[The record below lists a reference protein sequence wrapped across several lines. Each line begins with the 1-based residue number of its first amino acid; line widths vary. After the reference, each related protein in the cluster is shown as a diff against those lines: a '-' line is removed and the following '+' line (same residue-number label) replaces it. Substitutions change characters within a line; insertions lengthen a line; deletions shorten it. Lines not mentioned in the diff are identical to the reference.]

1 MSVGDTFTEV
11 GKVFK
16 VGRTSP
22 IVDCFR
28 KWTGLEPTP
37 DQIKLLR
44 EAITQK
50 YHKILIS
57 AGRQSGKTL
66 CSAVIVLYLVFYYD
80 KPLKILL
87 ISAQDN
93 MIYFHMRAI
102 FRKFP
107 ELQDLLTEKSKLG
120 PELVPIHGFE
130 TLKGSVV
137 NVKNATDRAVMGFP
151 ADVVVIDEACKVSN
165 QVMITAMGN
174 LTGEVAKYI
183 ILSTPDDDKS
193 NFVVWY
199 GDPDMGF
206 RVYTWSSENLQWH
219 DASIEAMKKKTM
231 TPEIYATQVL
241 GRPKTAE
248 ERSFFATKNI
258 DEKCLVEG
266 DPKPEGGATTRLE
279 VGIDHGFNY
288 TVYVLT
294 ERVNASKRII
304 LFYKVWE
311 KKNFE
316 EVAPEIGALLNI
328 HKPFCV
334 KVDSKPV
341 QDQHI
346 IEKYTR
352 RTINYIDLSFEEK
365 DEKGAVMRDSGGRI
379 INHKNYMIGQLRSK
393 VRNGYIKIFVPE
405 QREVAEQL
413 RKYRPKMSTGD
424 DLVDALALSCYE
436 PAEPLIEKHSMVIG
450 FDRPDN
456 HEGTIVLK
464 SGRVIHW

>member
-1 MSVGDTFTEV
+1 MSFSVG
-11 GKVFK
+11 
-16 VGRTSP
+16 RHSP
-22 IVDCFR
+22 IVDKFTE
-28 KWTGLEPTP
+28 WTGLIPTE
-37 DQIKLLR
+37 DQKKLLR

-93 MIYFHMRAI
+93 MIYFHMRSI

-107 ELQDLLTEKSKLG
+107 QLQDLLTEKSKLG

-183 ILSTPDDDKS
+183 LLSTPDDDKS

-199 GDPDMGF
+199 GDNDMGF
-206 RVYTWSSENLQWH
+206 RVYTWSAVDLIWH

-241 GRPKTAE
+241 GRPKTNE

-258 DEKCLVEG
+258 DEKCLIEG
-266 DPKPEGGATTRLE
+266 EPKPEGGATARLE

-311 KKNFE
+311 KKQFE

-328 HKPFCV
+328 HKPFCI
-334 KVDSKPV
+334 KMDSKPI

-352 RTINYIDLSFEEK
+352 RHIDYIDLSFEEK
-365 DEKGAVMRDSGGRI
+365 DEKGETMRDAAGRV

-393 VRNGYIKIFVPE
+393 VRNGYLKIFVPI

-424 DLVDALALSCYE
+424 DIVDSLALSCYE
-436 PAEPLIEKHSMVIG
+436 PTTPLVECHNKVVG
-450 FDRPDN
+450 FDNSVNSQAIR
-456 HEGTIVLK
+456 LR
-464 SGRVIHW
+464 SGRVINFG

>member
-1 MSVGDTFTEV
+1 MSFSVG
-11 GKVFK
+11 
-16 VGRTSP
+16 RHSP
-22 IVDCFR
+22 IVDKFTE
-28 KWTGLEPTP
+28 WTGLIPTE
-37 DQIKLLR
+37 DQKKLLR

-93 MIYFHMRAI
+93 MIYFHMRSI

-107 ELQDLLTEKSKLG
+107 QLQDLLTEKSKLG
-120 PELVPIHGFE
+120 PIHGFE

-183 ILSTPDDDKS
+183 LLSTPDDDKS

-199 GDPDMGF
+199 GDNDMGF
-206 RVYTWSSENLQWH
+206 RVYTWSAVDLIWH

-241 GRPKTAE
+241 GR
-248 ERSFFATKNI
+248 SFFATKNI
-258 DEKCLVEG
+258 DEKCLIEG
-266 DPKPEGGATTRLE
+266 EPKPEGGATARLE

-311 KKNFE
+311 KKQFE

-328 HKPFCV
+328 HKPFCI
-334 KVDSKPV
+334 KMDSKPI

-352 RTINYIDLSFEEK
+352 RHIDYIDLSFEEK
-365 DEKGAVMRDSGGRI
+365 DEKGETMRDAAGRV

-393 VRNGYIKIFVPE
+393 VRNGYLKIFVPI

-424 DLVDALALSCYE
+424 DIVDSLALSCYE
-436 PAEPLIEKHSMVIG
+436 PTTPLVECHNKVVG
-450 FDRPDN
+450 FDNSVNSQAIR
-456 HEGTIVLK
+456 LR
-464 SGRVIHW
+464 SGRVINFG